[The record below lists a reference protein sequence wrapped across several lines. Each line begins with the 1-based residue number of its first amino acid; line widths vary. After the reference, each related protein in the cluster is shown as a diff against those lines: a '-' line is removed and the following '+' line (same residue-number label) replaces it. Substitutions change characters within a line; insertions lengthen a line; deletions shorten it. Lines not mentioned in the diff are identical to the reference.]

1 MPFSPDIYGQQNAAA
16 LNTLERK
23 LTTLLVSRYSS
34 ARRFPFHTPDGTPLE
49 ADLMLSCTG
58 FKWSLV
64 GRVMKNSKKAFQGK
78 YSEVDREVLDLFIT
92 TTPLSQQT
100 LYPYG
105 ATVES
110 ILKLRDSIRQ
120 QVAVQNYYHHHSPE
134 EEEGGIR
141 HHHQSGAAAAV
152 FFDDLLFGPHV
163 AKVLNALMELEI
175 QTAERTLVHCPHFW
189 PHYALFFMGEQEE
202 EVLRLPFALVRTTNG
217 SVTAVAADLLLLQHA
232 FHQDKPR
239 PYELAHRLYN
249 RHLEPVIRTGGDFGL
264 LKALSPTFHGALPT
278 TKKRMAQVDIMHFR
292 QMFGTAIGN
301 VRAEIDF
308 ITTTIDRVA
317 VPILMAG
324 TPRLGSES
332 PLGKIEKEVLCIIVR
347 FLIESCR
354 GGRRG

>member
-92 TTPLSQQT
+92 TPLSQQT

-120 QVAVQNYYHHHSPE
+120 QVAVQNYYCHSP
-134 EEEGGIR
+134 EEGGIR
-141 HHHQSGAAAAV
+141 HQSEATTAAAAV

-175 QTAERTLVHCPHFW
+175 RTAERTLVHCPHFW

-202 EVLRLPFALVRTTNG
+202 EVLRLPFALVRTTKG
-217 SVTAVAADLLLLQHA
+217 SGTAFAADLLLLQHA

-347 FLIESCR
+347 FLIES
-354 GGRRG
+354 RRGRG